1 MVKRGCILLTVLVS
15 LLAFGGLAEAFVVQK
30 PGKALTFRNIARET
44 GFPKK
49 PKAAADKP
57 AVDSVVDY
65 EEIADKLLISGEP
78 EKIFINLSR
87 DTAKNIAASPGQ
99 TFFVVLPEEE
109 GSSWHLDPQTR
120 LVEIVSSEHDGKKRI
135 LELRVLCC
143 GESTIFL
150 DNLVSAPGTRKVV
163 QSRILRLRVNEK

>member
-1 MVKRGCILLTVLVS
+1 MVTRRCILLS
-15 LLAFGGLAEAFVVQK
+15 LLIGLVMFAGRAGAFVVQE

-49 PKAAADKP
+49 SKAAADKP
-57 AVDSVVDY
+57 AIDSVVDY
-65 EEIADKLLISGEP
+65 EEIADKLLVSGEP

-99 TFFVVLPEEE
+99 TFFIVLPEEE

-120 LVEIVSSEHDGKKRI
+120 LIEIVSSEHDGKKRI
-135 LELRVLCC
+135 LRN
-143 GESTIFL
+143 G
-150 DNLVSAPGTRKVV
+150 K
-163 QSRILRLRVNEK
+163 